1 MAEACS
7 PEKRGLF
14 LNDVCFDFVQT
25 PSEHPVTVDYASVLS
40 FEQLVIFNQSILWL
54 QLMFYH
60 SVLRLNML
68 RPNLH
73 LVIDSAV

>member
-25 PSEHPVTVDYASVLS
+25 PSEHPVTDASS
-40 FEQLVIFNQSILWL
+40 FERLVIFNQSILWL